1 MGRPSSV
8 KLLPPDIK
16 ARLDEWIRDEAVTQ
30 SEAAE
35 RVNELL
41 AELYPDHPPLS
52 KSAVNRYDLS
62 MREVGAKIQQARQIS
77 EVWIAKLG
85 SAPGGR
91 TGHLITEMIRT
102 LVFEIMQ
109 RLQQDELDGDSMP
122 DVIEQVKSLALTAAR
137 VERAAAISVKRERE
151 LKLQA
156 AEELVERTRKEGGGA
171 VTPER
176 LQQIAR
182 EVYGVQ
188 R

>member
-1 MGRPSSV
+1 MGRPSSI
-8 KLLPPDIK
+8 KRLPPDIRE
-16 ARLDEWIRDEAVTQ
+16 RLDSWIRDESVTQ

-41 AELYPDHPPLS
+41 AELYPDHPPVS
-52 KSAVNRYDLS
+52 RKAVNRYDLS
-62 MREVGAKIQQARQIS
+62 MREVGAKIQQAREIS

-102 LVFEIMQ
+102 MVFEVMQ
-109 RLQQDELDGDSMP
+109 RLQEGELDGDSMP
-122 DVIEQVKSLALTAAR
+122 DVIEQLKSLALTAAR

-156 AEELVERTRKEGGGA
+156 AEELAEMARKEGGGA

-176 LQQIAR
+176 LRQIAR